1 MAKMLIL
8 ICSTSIW
15 LEVGD
20 AVMNKTGS
28 MSFFPEC
35 KQLKFITVLE
45 EASGRGDKKDD
56 VGVRLWYK
64 RRRECPNERFL
75 F

>member
-35 KQLKFITVLE
+35 KQLKFSPVVE
-45 EASGRGDKKDD
+45 EASGKEEKKDD
-56 VGVRLWYK
+56 IGLRLSYT

>member
-35 KQLKFITVLE
+35 KQLKFSTVVE
-45 EASGRGDKKDD
+45 EASGKEKKRDD
-56 VGVRLWYK
+56 IGLRLSYT

>member
-28 MSFFPEC
+28 MPFIPEC
-35 KQLKFITVLE
+35 KQLKFITVVE
-45 EASGRGDKKDD
+45 EACGRGEKRDDEGRGGALVQKKM
-56 VGVRLWYK
+56 RM
-64 RRRECPNERFL
+64 FL